1 MKLSFEGTQEIEFL
15 FYVIICRK
23 HRTFWKYVLLHNL
36 PDKGKGEKGWDLNEI
51 K

>member
-23 HRTFWKYVLLHNL
+23 HRTFGSLFYYTICQIKER
-36 PDKGKGEKGWDLNEI
+36 EKRDGI
-51 K
+51 